1 MRPLFPESS
10 DSHHD
15 YFLPMKHW
23 PIFSVST
30 RTNAELSLLIVP
42 FEGDNLDVA
51 QKGWSAAM
59 ESYRIEVE
67 RRFEAVVNTWPFLKV
82 FWKFKGFPASI
93 ELYFTVAVLLTN
105 ARNYFHPS
113 KTSRRL
119 NYPPPSV

>member
-1 MRPLFPESS
+1 
-10 DSHHD
+10 
-15 YFLPMKHW
+15 
-23 PIFSVST
+23 
-30 RTNAELSLLIVP
+30 
-42 FEGDNLDVA
+42 
-51 QKGWSAAM
+51 M

-105 ARNYFHPS
+105 ARNCFHPS

-119 NYPPPSV
+119 NCPPPAVRVTFIL